1 MTYINMHRAAAEAFR
16 INQKKA
22 LESSDPINA
31 SFEETKA
38 YAKAVEYS
46 IHVLISFFKAV
57 FSKDQA
63 NELIDALI
71 EDINKRRPK

>member
-1 MTYINMHRAAAEAFR
+1 MPYLDLHRAAAEAFR

-22 LESSDPINA
+22 RESSDPGNA
-31 SFEETKA
+31 SFEETKS

-46 IHVLISFFKAV
+46 IRVLISFFNTV
-57 FSKDQA
+57 FPKDQA
-63 NELIDALI
+63 NEIIDALI